1 MGRRS
6 FSPMATTRLRQL
18 AGFARRLG
26 TAEPFGLTCLSA
38 GARDELFITPDNPE
52 IKRPNSNS

>member
-1 MGRRS
+1 
-6 FSPMATTRLRQL
+6 MATTRLRQL